1 MDLRRQKPSNR
12 VVVDTPQRSM
22 GEAKGNKVGG
32 RIFDTPNFRRAIE
45 DVSSEFQSRTR
56 TDGKRSRE
64 AGPDSPITSAI
75 KAIMKNKN
83 IFGKKK

>member
-1 MDLRRQKPSNR
+1 MR
-12 VVVDTPQRSM
+12 VPKEQSKNVVDIRSSGSMDGKGHSQMIYKTP
-22 GEAKGNKVGG
+22 E
-32 RIFDTPNFRRAIE
+32 FRRAIE

-64 AGPDSPITSAI
+64 AGPDSPITSTI